1 MTGNGWNIQK
11 HAGLAL
17 WVASALALS
26 ACGGNGT
33 AGGNALAGAPG
44 NEASGHGA
52 AQEETDRMPGEKQRL
67 RILSGVAGGKTPE
80 ENEQFEQEVERLTGM
95 VVEIEKPA
103 ADYAKKLMA
112 ALAGGEQ
119 YDLVYMGKTEM
130 DQLVEQGVLMR
141 LNDYIADSDVLSD
154 PEVIEPS
161 EWELVTYG
169 EGDIYSILNKKEGGT
184 LPTVRQD
191 WMDKLGLDQPETLDE
206 FYEVLK
212 AFKERDPDGNGKDD
226 TYGLSTSG
234 LYDIQ
239 GFMSAAGVKYRYVI
253 GEDGKRTIPYATEAA
268 VPVYEW
274 FAKLYREG
282 ILDPNFATNDTGKMR
297 ELFLSDRVG
306 MVTYWDAWVGLFN
319 NMRLQDDPGTA
330 FVAKG
335 IPGAVS
341 PDGDYMLR
349 RGDPSVWGIPVNAE
363 QPEAAIAFM
372 EFWHSEP
379 GNILS
384 TLGIENV
391 DWTKE
396 NGDYTLTETGKEH
409 GMDHG
414 APFPSNTRF
423 VNPVG
428 ALPGAL
434 EAREV
439 VFNHNA
445 TVELSTAD
453 WPNAEKI
460 VQNYAFKALMG
471 EIPAAEAV
479 ERMNGEL
486 KAAGLID

>member
-1 MTGNGWNIQK
+1 MSIVR
-11 HAGLAL
+11 GLKGFTLLIAAA
-17 WVASALALS
+17 VSLA
-26 ACGGNGT
+26 ACGSNGSNPASEDTVQGNSPSPS
-33 AGGNALAGAPG
+33 AQVSGN
-44 NEASGHGA
+44 
-52 AQEETDRMPGEKQRL
+52 TEKKTL

-80 ENEQFEQEVERLTGM
+80 ENAQFEAEVQRLTGIEA
-95 VVEIEKPA
+95 EIEKPA
-103 ADYAKKLMA
+103 ADYSKKLMA

-141 LNDYIADSDVLSD
+141 LNDRIEASAVLSD
-154 PEVIEPS
+154 PQVIEPA
-161 EWELVTYG
+161 EWEQVKYG
-169 EGDIYSILNKKEGGT
+169 GDIYSILNKKEGGT
-184 LPTVRQD
+184 LPIVRQD
-191 WMDKLGLDQPETLDE
+191 WLDKLNLAQPATLDE
-206 FYEVLK
+206 FYKVLK
-212 AFKERDPDGNGKDD
+212 AFKEQDPDGNGKDD

-239 GFMSAAGVKYRYVI
+239 GFMSAAGVKYRYVL
-253 GEDGKRTIPYATEAA
+253 DDSGKRSIPYATEAA

-274 FAKLYREG
+274 FAKLYKEG

-297 ELFLSDRVG
+297 EMFLTDRVG

-319 NMRLQDDPGTA
+319 NMRQTEDPDTA
-330 FVAKG
+330 FEAKG
-335 IPGAVS
+335 IKGAVS
-341 PDGDYMLR
+341 PDGSFMLR

-363 QPEAAIAFM
+363 HPETAIEFM

-391 DWTKE
+391 DWTPGGSGGYE
-396 NGDYTLTETGKEH
+396 LTATGAEH

-414 APFPSNTRF
+414 APFPSNTNF

-428 ALPGAL
+428 TLPGAL
-434 EAREV
+434 EAREII
-439 VFNHNA
+439 FSSNS
-445 TVELSTAD
+445 TIELSTAD

-460 VQNYAFKALMG
+460 VQNYAFKAMMG

-479 ERMNGEL
+479 KSMNAEL
-486 KAAGLID
+486 KSAGLID